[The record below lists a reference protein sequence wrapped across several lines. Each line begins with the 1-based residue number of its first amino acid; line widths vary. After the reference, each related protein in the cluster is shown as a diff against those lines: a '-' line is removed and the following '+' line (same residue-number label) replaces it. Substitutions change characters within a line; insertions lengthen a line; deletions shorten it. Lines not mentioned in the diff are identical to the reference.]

1 MFGSYIR
8 GARRI
13 ARKGAFRGRREYVHV
28 GCAKNIPVF
37 HAPGKRLCDRSVA
50 WRAGG
55 MVALVLLMRRGGF
68 TAEAG
73 QAGFTVEQLM
83 SLLAQRRQGEVKF
96 SETDYL
102 RVLDQPVKSSG
113 VLIYRAPD
121 HLEKRTLE
129 PKKESMI
136 LEGDQ
141 LTVQRGHRTHQIQ
154 VSAYPQVAPYVDA
167 IRDTLAGN
175 EAGLEKVFKV
185 GFTGTRAAWK
195 LELVPLDEAAARKV
209 KRVEIEGGSDVIRS
223 VEILQAGGDRSV
235 MTLAAPTS
243 GAP

>member
-8 GARRI
+8 GARRL
-13 ARKGAFRGRREYVHV
+13 ARKG
-28 GCAKNIPVF
+28 
-37 HAPGKRLCDRSVA
+37 A

-55 MVALVLLMRRGGF
+55 MVALVLLMP
-68 TAEAG
+68 AG
-73 QAGFTVEQLM
+73 CFAAQTGQTGFTVEQLM

-102 RVLDQPVKSSG
+102 QVLDQPVKSSG

-129 PKKESMI
+129 PRKESMI
-136 LEGDQ
+136 LDGDQ
-141 LTVQRGHRTHQIQ
+141 LTVQRGHRSHQIQ
-154 VSAYPQVAPYVDA
+154 VSAYPQAAPYVDA

-195 LELVPLDEAAARKV
+195 LELVPLDKAAARKV
-209 KRVEIEGGSDVIRS
+209 ERVEIEGGNDVIRS
-223 VEILQAGGDRSV
+223 VEILQADGDRSV